1 MRRLWT
7 VVGASLLVVGAC
19 SGAGSSDSA
28 KAKEFCT
35 RLDRLS
41 TNDPFRAFGDRATPK
56 EIQVAFTALV
66 ARTKELVSV
75 APDELKPTARDYAKA
90 AKALDSLMA
99 GAAYDG
105 SAVDARAYRDAQ
117 TDYIAAANL
126 LERYLDTDC

>member
-1 MRRLWT
+1 MGT
-7 VVGASLLVVGAC
+7 MGVALLVLGAC
-19 SGAGSSDSA
+19 GGGSGDPADA
-28 KAKEFCT
+28 KVFCA
-35 RLDRLS
+35 RLERL
-41 TNDPFRAFGDRATPK
+41 TGNDPFRAFGDHATAK
-56 EIQVAFTALV
+56 EIQTAFTALV
-66 ARTKELVSV
+66 ARAQELVDA
-75 APDELKPTARDYAKA
+75 APAEVRPTARDYASA